1 LTRRV
6 KQRYLA
12 LKIESVESFEDE
24 DIKDAV
30 WNAVTQL
37 FGEYGASKAGL
48 FLVQYDRQRREA
60 VLRCS
65 HKALPMVHA
74 SIVSV
79 TKIGDK
85 PVAMHVLRVSGTL
98 RALKK
103 KLEDDSLI

>member
-1 LTRRV
+1 MIRRV

-12 LKIESVESFEDE
+12 LKIESAGSFEEE

-30 WNAVTQL
+30 WSAVIQL
-37 FGEYGASKAGL
+37 FGEYGASQAGL
-48 FLVQYDRQRREA
+48 FLVQYDKQRKEA

-103 KLEDDSLI
+103 AEK

>member
-37 FGEYGASKAGL
+37 FGEYGASQVGL
-48 FLVQYDRQRREA
+48 FLVQCDRQRKVA

-65 HKALPMVHA
+65 HKALEMVHA

-85 PVAMHVLRVSGTL
+85 PVAMRVLRVSGTL
-98 RALKK
+98 RALKR
-103 KLEDDSLI
+103 KLEDDSLV

>member
-1 LTRRV
+1 MIRRV

-12 LKIESVESFEDE
+12 LKIESVESFGDE

-48 FLVQYDRQRREA
+48 FLVQYDRQRKEA

-65 HKALPMVHA
+65 HKALEMVHA

-79 TKIGDK
+79 TNIRDK
-85 PVAMHVLRVSGTL
+85 PVAMHVLRISGTL

-103 KLEDDSLI
+103 S

>member
-1 LTRRV
+1 MTRRV

-12 LKIESVESFEDE
+12 LKIESVESFEED

-30 WNAVTQL
+30 WSAVIQL
-37 FGEYGASKAGL
+37 FGEYGASQAGL
-48 FLVQYDRQRREA
+48 FFVQYDKQRKEA

-65 HKALPMVHA
+65 HKALEMVHA

-85 PVAMHVLRVSGTL
+85 PVAMRVLRVSGTL